1 MKKLSLLIGAL
12 GGAMAGYLFSNQKLR
27 KDLSMAKDA
36 ESAARLLGA
45 HLQRDGKKLALQ
57 AQDFIGSDEVQK
69 NLRKA
74 QDYAEQTFVTARK
87 ELMKLVS
94 RAEEGAEDMAGDAG
108 VAAKRAAKRAV
119 KTAKKAVRKAQMK
132 VRKLL

>member
-27 KDLSMAKDA
+27 KDLSTAKDA

-45 HLQRDGKKLALQ
+45 HLQRDGKKLASQ
-57 AQDFIGSDEVQK
+57 AKDFIESEDVQK
-69 NLRKA
+69 NLHKA
-74 QDYAEQTFVTARK
+74 REYAQRTFVTARK

-94 RAEEGAEDMAGDAG
+94 RAEKGAEGMAGDAG
-108 VAAKRAAKRAV
+108 TAAKSAAKRAV
-119 KTAKKAVRKAQMK
+119 KTAKRAVRKAQMK

>member
-27 KDLSMAKDA
+27 KDLSAAKDA
-36 ESAARLLGA
+36 ESAARLLGQ
-45 HLQRDGKKLALQ
+45 HLQRDGKKLAQQ
-57 AQDFIGSDEVQK
+57 AQEFIESDEVQK
-69 NLRKA
+69 NLHKA
-74 QDYAEQTFVTARK
+74 REYAQQSFVAARK

-94 RAEEGAEDMAGDAG
+94 RAEEGAEDMASDAG
-108 VAAKRAAKRAV
+108 VATKRAAKRAV